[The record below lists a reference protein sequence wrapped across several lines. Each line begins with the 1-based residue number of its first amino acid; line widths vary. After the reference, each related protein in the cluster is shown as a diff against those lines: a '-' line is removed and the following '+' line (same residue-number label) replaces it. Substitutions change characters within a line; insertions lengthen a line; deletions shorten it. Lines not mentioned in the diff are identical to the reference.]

1 MEEYKKA
8 FNIWEAIKR
17 YDNIIIYGH
26 VNPDGDCVS
35 SARAM
40 KALIKEYFPNKVVY
54 VAGTIPFNLT
64 NLVNQSDDLFLVKR
78 KEYLGICVDL
88 NDVKRIEDSSYKDA
102 KELAFIDHHITNDVL
117 KNYPLYYKIVDSAS
131 CTFVIYSFIKDL
143 NLKINDEIA
152 YYLYIGL
159 ITDTN
164 RFLNNSNIETFKMA
178 EELVS
183 FNIDTKKIYREID
196 KVNEAM
202 IKFRVFVYTNYKFS
216 KKACYLI
223 VPKEEYLKL
232 GLKQNDISHEIKLL
246 ANLNGYHYWCFFI
259 ENDDGKTIRCEYRSD
274 GSKNV
279 QKVACRFNGGGHYS
293 ESGGT
298 LYSMSDI
305 QKVLDYIDCDDDNS

>member
-54 VAGTIPFNLT
+54 VAGTMPFNLT

-143 NLKINDEIA
+143 NLKINDLDLDMDLIRTLGKGSKERVIPIGDYA
-152 YYLYIGL
+152 IYFVKKYLIEYRNQFL
-159 ITDTN
+159 KDNTDYL
-164 RFLNNSNIETFKMA
+164 FLNNHGKKLTRQGFYKLVKELAVKKNIKTEFSPHTLRHSFATHLLDRGADIVSIKEMLGHSSLSTTQIYTHISNQKLKDEY
-178 EELVS
+178 
-183 FNIDTKKIYREID
+183 TK
-196 KVNEAM
+196 
-202 IKFRVFVYTNYKFS
+202 FH
-216 KKACYLI
+216 
-223 VPKEEYLKL
+223 PH
-232 GLKQNDISHEIKLL
+232 G
-246 ANLNGYHYWCFFI
+246 
-259 ENDDGKTIRCEYRSD
+259 
-274 GSKNV
+274 
-279 QKVACRFNGGGHYS
+279 
-293 ESGGT
+293 
-298 LYSMSDI
+298 
-305 QKVLDYIDCDDDNS
+305 